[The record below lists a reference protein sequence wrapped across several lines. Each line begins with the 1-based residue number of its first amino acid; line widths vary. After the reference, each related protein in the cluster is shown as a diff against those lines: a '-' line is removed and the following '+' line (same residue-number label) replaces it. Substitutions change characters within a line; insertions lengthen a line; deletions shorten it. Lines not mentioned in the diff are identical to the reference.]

1 MKILT
6 RLIVLVYMILVMGG
20 CAQLKNLGIGTQGSG
35 GLTEEKIAQG
45 LKEALR
51 IGSKDAINIVGRTDG
66 FFGNQLI
73 KILLPPEVQKI
84 ESTLRTVGLGNYV
97 DDFALSLNRAAEKAS
112 GEAFSIFVDAIT
124 QMTIG
129 DAINILNGPN
139 DAATQYFKEKTSL
152 KLENMFRPIVNDAL
166 NSVGATKTYNDL
178 TAKVKTIPF
187 VNIEMT
193 DLETY
198 VTGKALDGLFLMIA
212 KEEEKIRTYPAA
224 RVTQLLRDVFG
235 K

>member
-1 MKILT
+1 MRNLERYIILIFI
-6 RLIVLVYMILVMGG
+6 LLVIGG
-20 CAQLKNLGIGTQGSG
+20 CAQLKNLGIGSQGSG
-35 GLTEEKIAQG
+35 ALTEEKIAQG

-51 IGSKDAINIVGRTDG
+51 IGSQDAINVVSRTDG
-66 FFGNQLI
+66 FFGNELI
-73 KILLPPEVQKI
+73 KILLPPEVQKV

-97 DDFALSLNRAAEKAS
+97 DEFALSLNRAAEKAS

-152 KLENMFRPIVNDAL
+152 KLENMFKPIVNDAL

-178 TAKVKTIPF
+178 TSKVQSVPF

-193 DLETY
+193 DLGSY
-198 VTGKALDGLFLMIA
+198 VTGKALNGLFLMIA
-212 KEEEKIRTYPAA
+212 NEEEKIRTDPAA

>member
-97 DDFALSLNRAAEKAS
+97 DDFALSLNRAAEKS
-112 GEAFSIFVDAIT
+112 FGRGF
-124 QMTIG
+124 
-129 DAINILNGPN
+129 LNFCRCNHSN
-139 DAATQYFKEKTSL
+139 DNRRCY
-152 KLENMFRPIVNDAL
+152 
-166 NSVGATKTYNDL
+166 
-178 TAKVKTIPF
+178 
-187 VNIEMT
+187 
-193 DLETY
+193 
-198 VTGKALDGLFLMIA
+198 
-212 KEEEKIRTYPAA
+212 
-224 RVTQLLRDVFG
+224 
-235 K
+235 

>member
-1 MKILT
+1 MKIISRFIL
-6 RLIVLVYMILVMGG
+6 LISIIMVISG
-20 CAQLKNLGIGTQGSG
+20 CAQLKNLGIGAEGSG

-51 IGSKDAINIVGRTDG
+51 IGSQDAINVVGRTDG
-66 FFGNQLI
+66 FFGNELI
-73 KILLPPEVQKI
+73 KILLPPEVQKV
-84 ESTLRTVGLGNYV
+84 ESTLRTVGLGNYI

-178 TAKVKTIPF
+178 TSKVKSVPF

-212 KEEEKIRTYPAA
+212 KEEEKIRTDPAA